1 MDIQKKK
8 KTLMQKQQYELQNQ
22 QLKEMLEIVKSQEDK
37 EKIKELEAEQEMLQS
52 MVEALSNKE
61 RTANDELVEARKA
74 AIEVRL
80 FPACKDFIIRV
91 EIKPWILTCIPSV
104 FFCFFVFLGLV
115 YPPFLAIF
123 NAPFE
128 LHP

>member
-1 MDIQKKK
+1 MKDESKELEMDIQKKK
-8 KTLMQKQQYELQNQ
+8 KNLMQKQQYELQNQ
-22 QLKEMLEIVKSQEDK
+22 QLKEMLEIVKAQEDK

-80 FPACKDFIIRV
+80 FPGCKDSCAHSFIISV
-91 EIKPWILTCIPSV
+91 EIKTLDTHMHTLR
-104 FFCFFVFLGLV
+104 FCFVWYTLLFGN
-115 YPPFLAIF
+115 I
-123 NAPFE
+123 
-128 LHP
+128 